1 MATEKRYLALDM
13 GAESGRGVVGSLADG
28 KLTLEEVHRFG
39 NGPTTVDGSLHW
51 DVQNQAAELRNAI
64 AAAHAKCGAIESVGV
79 DTWGVDYGL
88 LDEAGELLGDPYH
101 YRDSRTDGA
110 EAVAFEIMPR
120 ADIYGLT
127 GIQFMQLN
135 TLFQLFAE
143 SRADAEKLA
152 RAKDL
157 LFMPDLFN
165 YLLTGEKATE
175 YSIATTSQLL
185 DARTGQWS
193 APLFER
199 LGLPI
204 DIMQQIVPTGTQVGQ
219 LLESIAEE
227 TGAGRLPVIAPATHD
242 TGSAVAAV
250 PAAAGGENWAY
261 LSSGTWSLMGVELD
275 SPIITPET
283 LELSITNEGGVNNTI
298 RFLKNI
304 MGLWLVQECRR
315 QWEQDGQAYNYDQI
329 TQYAA
334 ESPAFLSFV
343 KPNDA
348 SFASIG
354 HMPGRIQAF
363 CKKSGQKIPDTHL
376 VDQTEPQLS
385 AQRRAKED
393 PTPTL
398 LL

>member
-1 MATEKRYLALDM
+1 MPPGT
-13 GAESGRGVVGSLADG
+13 VGSNPTLSAIDSPR
-28 KLTLEEVHRFG
+28 LT
-39 NGPTTVDGSLHW
+39 S
-51 DVQNQAAELRNAI
+51 
-64 AAAHAKCGAIESVGV
+64 
-79 DTWGVDYGL
+79 
-88 LDEAGELLGDPYH
+88 
-101 YRDSRTDGA
+101 
-110 EAVAFEIMPR
+110 
-120 ADIYGLT
+120 
-127 GIQFMQLN
+127 
-135 TLFQLFAE
+135 FQ
-143 SRADAEKLA
+143 
-152 RAKDL
+152 
-157 LFMPDLFN
+157 
-165 YLLTGEKATE
+165 
-175 YSIATTSQLL
+175 TS
-185 DARTGQWS
+185 
-193 APLFER
+193 
-199 LGLPI
+199 
-204 DIMQQIVPTGTQVGQ
+204 
-219 LLESIAEE
+219 
-227 TGAGRLPVIAPATHD
+227 
-242 TGSAVAAV
+242 
-250 PAAAGGENWAY
+250 ENWAY
-261 LSSGTWSLMGVELD
+261 LSSGARSLMGVEL
-275 SPIITPET
+275 PAPVITPEA
-283 LELSITNEGGVNNTI
+283 LDLSITNEGGVNNTI